1 MHRPGTSLGGWGKAR
16 SAGCDYPRSGRFG
29 CWDSHFNDLMAMKIV
44 GGMSTEEHH
53 EFDIG
58 QTPAI
63 FEKQGFEVEQM
74 QSCQLGLNRL
84 FVFRK
89 P

>member
-1 MHRPGTSLGGWGKAR
+1 
-16 SAGCDYPRSGRFG
+16 
-29 CWDSHFNDLMAMKIV
+29 MAMKIV

-53 EFDIG
+53 EFDID

-74 QSCQLGLNRL
+74 QSFQLGLNRL

-89 P
+89 PWRRSAALDITRSKRHSRENRMDKRGALPVVDRTWA